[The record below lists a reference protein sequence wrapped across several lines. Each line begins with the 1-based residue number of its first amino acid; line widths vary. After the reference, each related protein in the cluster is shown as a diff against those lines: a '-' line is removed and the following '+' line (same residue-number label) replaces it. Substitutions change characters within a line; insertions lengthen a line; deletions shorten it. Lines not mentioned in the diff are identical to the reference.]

1 MPIKI
6 VHCADL
12 HIGAPFSYL
21 SKEKA
26 AIRSA
31 EVRNSLLDI
40 ADFCKERVADAL
52 LICGDLFD
60 SPNPSESDCE
70 FVKNTL
76 AALFPI
82 DVYISAGNHD
92 YIGNNSPFLREG
104 YFSKNVHI
112 FPCFEH
118 SFELPEKNTVI
129 WGKSY
134 SSPCISPSFTSHS
147 LSEENINIMCLH
159 GDTLRGSDYNII
171 SAENLSSLPCNYAAF
186 GHIHNGEIFSA
197 GKVTCAY
204 SGMPEGQSF
213 GDDGTVGFI
222 YAEISERETVLTPVS
237 FSKRH
242 YQNLTLDIS
251 GYKTSQII
259 ENAQALINENDLYRL
274 TLTGEYP
281 NADDINVPLI
291 KSELQKRAFY
301 IDIYDRTSPC
311 YNLDE
316 IEREE
321 SLRGAFLRELRG
333 LCSGEEEYILCA
345 KAGLDAL
352 SGKSPDIGGD
362 LCL

>member
-21 SKEKA
+21 PSEKA

-40 ADFCKERVADAL
+40 ADFCKEKSADAL

-60 SPNPSESDCE
+60 SPTPNESDCE
-70 FVKNTL
+70 FVRNTL
-76 AALFPI
+76 AALFPVN
-82 DVYISAGNHD
+82 VYISAGNHD
-92 YIGNNSPFLREG
+92 YIDSNSPFLREG
-104 YFSKNVHI
+104 YFSENVHI

-118 SFELPEKNTVI
+118 SFELPEKNAVI

-134 SSPCISPSFTSHS
+134 NAPCISPSFGSVS
-147 LSEENINIMCLH
+147 LNEESINIMCLH

-171 SAENLSSLPCNYAAF
+171 SPDTLSSLPCNYAAF
-186 GHIHNGEIFSA
+186 GHIHCGDIFST
-197 GKVTCAY
+197 GKVRCAY

-222 YAEISERETVLTPVS
+222 YAEISKTEARLIPVS
-237 FSKRH
+237 LAKRH
-242 YQNLTLDIS
+242 YQNVTLDIS
-251 GYKTSQII
+251 GYKTAQII
-259 ENAQALINENDLYRL
+259 ENIHSLTNENDLYRI
-274 TLTGEYP
+274 TLMGEYL
-281 NADDINVPLI
+281 NADDINVPFI
-291 KSELQKRAFY
+291 KSELQKRAFF

-311 YNLDE
+311 YNFDE

-321 SLRGAFLRELRG
+321 SLRGSFLRELRT

-352 SGKSPDIGGD
+352 SGKVPDIGGE